1 MSSDNAARSGH
12 RPPHANLAI
21 NTHNRMEPTMHTTC
35 EQYMTSLRNKNVPFV
50 SVVGE
55 PRDKPRELSLPE
67 DLEGNVLV

>member
-1 MSSDNAARSGH
+1 
-12 RPPHANLAI
+12 
-21 NTHNRMEPTMHTTC
+21 MHTTC
-35 EQYMTSLRNKNVPFV
+35 EQYMTSLRNKNVSFV